1 MKTADLC
8 GKYEP
13 CRNGKAFDL
22 QYETMSEVWDK
33 CARPDWL
40 FDILEKHA
48 PLEKE
53 QSVRLAIAFAE
64 TCLGKVKAGEDRP
77 RLAIEAAKAWLEN
90 PTEENGAAAAAAA
103 YAAYAADAADA
114 TAYAAAAAA
123 ADAAADAA
131 DYAAYAAYAADA
143 AAADAYADGGAAAAA
158 AAYAAADAAQCG
170 MIRSAIKNP
179 FNL

>member
-1 MKTADLC
+1 MKTADFC
-8 GKYEP
+8 EKYEP

-64 TCLGKVKAGEDRP
+64 TCLGKVKEGEDRP

-90 PTEENGAAAAAAA
+90 PTEENRAAAYAAAYAASAADAA
-103 YAAYAADAADA
+103 YAAYASD
-114 TAYAAAAAA
+114 AAAASAS
-123 ADAAADAA
+123 ADAA
-131 DYAAYAAYAADA
+131 DYAAYAAD
-143 AAADAYADGGAAAAA
+143 AA
-158 AAYAAADAAQCG
+158 AAYADADADAAQCG

>member
-22 QYETMSEVWDK
+22 QYKTMSEVWDK

-64 TCLGKVKAGEDRP
+64 TCLGKVKEGEERP

-90 PTEENGAAAAAAA
+90 PTEENRAAA
-103 YAAYAADAADA
+103 YAAGAAGAAGAAYASD
-114 TAYAAAAAA
+114 AAAAS
-123 ADAAADAA
+123 ADADAA
-131 DYAAYAAYAADA
+131 DYAAYAADYAAYAADA
-143 AAADAYADGGAAAAA
+143 AAAYADAD
-158 AAYAAADAAQCG
+158 ADAAQCG

>member
-1 MKTADLC
+1 MKTADFC
-8 GKYEP
+8 EKYKP
-13 CRNGKAFDL
+13 CRNGKAFAL

-33 CARPDWL
+33 CTRPDWL
-40 FDILEKHA
+40 FYILEKHA

-64 TCLGKVKAGEDRP
+64 TCLGKVKEGEDRP

-90 PTEENGAAAAAAA
+90 PTEENRAAAYAADYAA
-103 YAAYAADAADA
+103 YAAYASDAAAASADAA
-114 TAYAAAAAA
+114 
-123 ADAAADAA
+123 AA
-131 DYAAYAAYAADA
+131 DYAAYAAYAA
-143 AAADAYADGGAAAAA
+143 
-158 AAYAAADAAQCG
+158 AAYASDAAQCG

>member
-90 PTEENGAAAAAAA
+90 PTEENRAAA
-103 YAAYAADAADA
+103 YAAYADAAYAASADAAAASADA
-114 TAYAAAAAA
+114 DAAYAAYAAYASDAAA
-123 ADAAADAA
+123 AD
-131 DYAAYAAYAADA
+131 YAAYAADA
-143 AAADAYADGGAAAAA
+143 AAAAAYAD
-158 AAYAAADAAQCG
+158 ADAAQCG